1 MTELKEEQD
10 AFDSNE
16 LLFVGTDKKYFD
28 FRVFKNPYKFAS
40 IIYRKSSLDDAK
52 DSQNK
57 MLAKLVEF
65 KNYAPAFEDDVFPF
79 EDGFRKEKSN
89 MSDKGLLDWVKID
102 NNRFDNIKNRVKT
115 LKVHMLYQ
123 ERMVIVFMLTTRTI

>member
-1 MTELKEEQD
+1 MRPHLKM
-10 AFDSNE
+10 
-16 LLFVGTDKKYFD
+16 
-28 FRVFKNPYKFAS
+28 KF
-40 IIYRKSSLDDAK
+40 
-52 DSQNK
+52 
-57 MLAKLVEF
+57 E
-65 KNYAPAFEDDVFPF
+65 VFPF